1 MTPEERLERYA
12 RLAVEVGSNVGEGQV
27 VWVIALPEHAPL
39 ARAVARVAYENGASY
54 VDVDYTDQH
63 VRRAR
68 IELAAEDTLG
78 WTPPWVLAKI
88 DHIAE
93 QHGALIQLVGDP
105 EPELLAD
112 LDGTRV
118 GKTRMKELAERY
130 VQALNQRQINWAIL
144 AYPNEGWAT
153 TVFGEPDVERL
164 WDAVADATRL
174 DEPDPVEAWRSHID
188 KLVARAEL
196 LNERA
201 FDHLRFRGPGTD
213 LTVGLIPGATWC
225 TALEETVDGRRH
237 VVNMPTEEV
246 FTSPDRRRTEGVVR
260 STKPL
265 ALSGNVVRDLELRF
279 EGGRAV
285 EVNASSGAELI
296 REQIRQDENAC
307 MLGEVALVDG
317 ESRVGRSGLVFLNTL
332 FDENASC
339 HIAYGAGILDAIEDG
354 DAKSE
359 AELEELGFNNS
370 TIHTDFMIGGPE
382 VEVDGIAADGSA
394 VPIIREDVWQLHLTG
409 GCGCGAV
416 RFEVSEPFASANY
429 CHCTRCQR
437 RTGTAASANG
447 RTSPDSFRSSPA
459 RSTCARGRR
468 RAAPRRSSACSADPR
483 SSAGGGD
490 PPRIGVRL
498 GTIDGDPGI
507 APQWHQYVAYA
518 ASWEEIP
525 DDGLPRYPGGKDVMP
540 GHALRLR
547 VASAGGVHV
556 AGSGQARP
564 RHLRGNP

>member
-12 RLAVEVGSNVGEGQV
+12 RLAVEVGSNVGEGQL

-39 ARAVARVAYENGASY
+39 ARAVARVAYENGARY
-54 VDVDYTDQH
+54 VDVDYADQH

-68 IELAAEDTLG
+68 IELADEDTLG
-78 WTPPWVLAKI
+78 WTPPWALAKV

-93 QHGALIQLVGDP
+93 QHGALIQIVGDP

-112 LDGTRV
+112 LDGARV

-130 VQALNQRQINWAIL
+130 VKATNKRLINWVIL

-153 TVFGEPDVERL
+153 SVFGEPDVERL

-174 DEPDPVEAWRSHID
+174 DEPDPVEAWRAHID
-188 KLVARAEL
+188 KLFERGEL

-201 FDHLRFRGPGTD
+201 FDHLRFEGPGTD
-213 LTVGLIPGATWC
+213 LTVGLIPGASWC

-265 ALSGNVVRDLELRF
+265 ALSGNVVRDLEIRF

-285 EVNASSGAELI
+285 NVNASSGAELI
-296 REQIRQDENAC
+296 REQLRQDENAC

-317 ESRVGRSGLVFLNTL
+317 DSRVGRSGLVFLNTL

-339 HIAYGAGILDAIEDG
+339 HIAYGAGILDAIANGDG
-354 DAKSE
+354 KSE
-359 AELEELGFNNS
+359 AELEGLGFNTS

-382 VEVDGIAADGSA
+382 VEVDGIAADGTA
-394 VPIIREDVWQLHLTG
+394 VPILRGDAWQLT
-409 GCGCGAV
+409 
-416 RFEVSEPFASANY
+416 
-429 CHCTRCQR
+429 
-437 RTGTAASANG
+437 
-447 RTSPDSFRSSPA
+447 
-459 RSTCARGRR
+459 
-468 RAAPRRSSACSADPR
+468 
-483 SSAGGGD
+483 
-490 PPRIGVRL
+490 
-498 GTIDGDPGI
+498 
-507 APQWHQYVAYA
+507 
-518 ASWEEIP
+518 
-525 DDGLPRYPGGKDVMP
+525 
-540 GHALRLR
+540 
-547 VASAGGVHV
+547 
-556 AGSGQARP
+556 
-564 RHLRGNP
+564 

>member
-39 ARAVARVAYENGASY
+39 ARAVARIAYENGASY

-68 IELAAEDTLG
+68 IELAGEDTLG
-78 WTPPWVLAKI
+78 WTPPWILAKV

-93 QHGALIQLVGDP
+93 ERGALIQIVGDP

-112 LDGTRV
+112 LDGARV
-118 GKTRMKELAERY
+118 GKTRMRELAERY
-130 VQALNQRQINWAIL
+130 VKATNQRLINWVIL

-174 DEPDPVEAWRSHID
+174 DEADPVAAWRAHID
-188 KLVARAEL
+188 KLVERGEL

-201 FDHLRFRGPGTD
+201 FDSLRFKGPGTD

-246 FTSPDRRRTEGVVR
+246 FTSPDRRRTQGVVR

-265 ALSGNVVRDLELRF
+265 ALSGTVIRDLEIRF
-279 EGGRAV
+279 EDGRAV
-285 EVNASSGAELI
+285 EVNATSGAELI
-296 REQIRQDENAC
+296 REQLRQDENAA

-317 ESRVGRSGLVFLNTL
+317 DSRVGRSGLTFLNTL

-339 HIAYGAGILDAIEDG
+339 HIAYGAGILDAIDDG
-354 DAKSE
+354 AGKSE
-359 AELEELGFNNS
+359 AELEELGFNTS

-382 VEVDGIAADGSA
+382 VEVDGIAADGTA
-394 VPIIREDVWQLHLTG
+394 VPIIREDVWQLT
-409 GCGCGAV
+409 
-416 RFEVSEPFASANY
+416 
-429 CHCTRCQR
+429 
-437 RTGTAASANG
+437 
-447 RTSPDSFRSSPA
+447 
-459 RSTCARGRR
+459 
-468 RAAPRRSSACSADPR
+468 
-483 SSAGGGD
+483 
-490 PPRIGVRL
+490 
-498 GTIDGDPGI
+498 
-507 APQWHQYVAYA
+507 
-518 ASWEEIP
+518 
-525 DDGLPRYPGGKDVMP
+525 
-540 GHALRLR
+540 
-547 VASAGGVHV
+547 
-556 AGSGQARP
+556 
-564 RHLRGNP
+564 